1 MSVPEYARALGKSKV
16 ISAALEN
23 CKHTLKVCKSEKNF
37 PKRDRWILTNKIVS
51 DAEDILK
58 CCILSTNITV
68 TTAGDY
74 ELRRRYQ
81 MQAKG
86 YAMDQLALMLI
97 AYESLSLEIS
107 EEYWI
112 DLVDKFLA
120 LLQKWNDSDRRRYGH
135 LLDRS

>member
-1 MSVPEYARALGKSKV
+1 
-16 ISAALEN
+16 
-23 CKHTLKVCKSEKNF
+23 
-37 PKRDRWILTNKIVS
+37 
-51 DAEDILK
+51 
-58 CCILSTNITV
+58 
-68 TTAGDY
+68 
-74 ELRRRYQ
+74 